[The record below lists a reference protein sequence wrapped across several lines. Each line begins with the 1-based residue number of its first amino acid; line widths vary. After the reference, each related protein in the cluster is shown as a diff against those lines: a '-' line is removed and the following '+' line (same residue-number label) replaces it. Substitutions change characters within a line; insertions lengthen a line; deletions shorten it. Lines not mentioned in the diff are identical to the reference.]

1 MKILFAASEVNPILK
16 VGGIAD
22 VVSALT
28 KALRKISQHDIR
40 IVIPYYQPVKEKKF
54 GGKKIARFKVKIG
67 AEEEVVNVYKIFLPK
82 TDIPVYFLE
91 NKKYLTNGG
100 VYLDIKK
107 FDHIKR
113 FLFFSLAI
121 PEFLKVIDW
130 QPDVIHAHD
139 WQAGFVPVIL
149 KLKKIKIKVLFT
161 IHNLLTQGCWNS
173 DECLKFLGLKADFKK
188 SNDFNIMQQAILNAD
203 LITTVSPSYAEEIKT
218 KFYGR
223 GLEKEIKS
231 RSKDFSGIL
240 NGIDVDI
247 FNPLTD
253 RSLVRNYSIKNLE
266 DKLFNKIY
274 LQKKCG
280 FEISKNIPLLGV
292 ISRLDEQKGIDLI
305 CEITDELVENNC
317 QMIILGT
324 GQSECEKMVKEI
336 QRKYPHNICFFVEFN
351 PELAQQIYAGADI
364 FLMPSKF
371 EPCGLCQMIA
381 MRYGTIPIV
390 RATGG
395 LRDTVKNVK
404 LNNDLSG
411 LNKRVI
417 GNGFSFSDYNSQKF
431 LVAIK
436 RALKFYQNKKIWR
449 KIQINAMSQDF
460 SWHQSA
466 KKYLKLYNK
475 LISK

>member
-1 MKILFAASEVNPILK
+1 
-16 VGGIAD
+16 
-22 VVSALT
+22 
-28 KALRKISQHDIR
+28 HDIR
-40 IVIPYYQPVKEKKF
+40 IVIPYYRPIKEKKF
-54 GGKKIARFKVKIG
+54 GGKIIAQFKIKIG
-67 AEEEVVNVYKIFLPK
+67 AGEEIVNIYKTILPK
-82 TDIPVYFLE
+82 TDISVYLLE

-100 VYLDIKK
+100 VYLDIKN

-121 PEFLKVIDW
+121 PEFLKVINW
-130 QPDVIHAHD
+130 QPDIIHAHD
-139 WQAGFVPVIL
+139 WQTGFIPVIL

-173 DECLKFLGLKADFKK
+173 DECLKFIGLKADFKK
-188 SNDFNIMQQAILNAD
+188 SNDFNTMRQAISAAD
-203 LITTVSPSYAEEIKT
+203 LITTVSPSYAKEIKT

-223 GLEKEIKS
+223 GLEREIKS
-231 RSKDFSGIL
+231 RSKDFYGIL
-240 NGIDVDI
+240 NGIDTDI

-253 RSLVRNYSIKNLE
+253 PSLVKNYSIKNLE
-266 DKLFNKIY
+266 DKSFNKIY

-280 FEISKNIPLLGV
+280 FEISKDIPLLGV

-305 CEITDELVENNC
+305 YKITNELIENNC
-317 QMIILGT
+317 QIIILGT
-324 GQSECEKMVKEI
+324 GWPEYEKIIKKI
-336 QRKYPHNICFFVEFN
+336 QEKYPHNIRSFIEFD
-351 PELAQQIYAGADI
+351 PKLAQQIYAGADM

-404 LNNDLSG
+404 LNNDLLD

-417 GNGFSFSDYNSQKF
+417 GDGFSFSDYNSQKF

-436 RALKFYQNKKIWR
+436 RALNFYQNKKIWR
-449 KIQINAMSQDF
+449 KIQINAMNQNF

-475 LISK
+475 LLIT